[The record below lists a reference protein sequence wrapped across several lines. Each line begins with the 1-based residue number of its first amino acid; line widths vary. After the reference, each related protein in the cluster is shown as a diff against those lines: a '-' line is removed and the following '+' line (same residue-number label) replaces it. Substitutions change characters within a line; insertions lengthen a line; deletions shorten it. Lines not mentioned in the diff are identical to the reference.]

1 MMQKIPSSETNVH
14 SRANYNVTIKHLRAF
29 LSLAQHRSF
38 TRAAIALH
46 ASQPSL
52 TMTIQQLEDIVGCN
66 LFDRTTRNVLL
77 TPEGEDFLPVAER
90 LIVDF
95 DLALENIRVT
105 ASARKG
111 RVGIAVVHSVATRIM
126 PRVLGGLLSAYP
138 GLHVQLRDGNSAD
151 VRRRVRQNEVD
162 FGFGSKDEEDTDLEF
177 SPLFHDQMG
186 LLARNDHPL
195 IKSKKALKWADLNGY
210 DFVGLTSDTATG
222 PIIRQISHLPQSVIA
237 PRFEVSTNTTLW
249 ALLESGIGITTAPA
263 LSIENNRNQTL
274 RFRALNDPIAW
285 RHVYVISRRGRTL
298 TPMAIEILRRV
309 KAEVATIASTHQL
322 IEAITV

>member
-1 MMQKIPSSETNVH
+1 MSPSNEKNAHPPVS
-14 SRANYNVTIKHLRAF
+14 YNVTIKHLRAF

-52 TMTIQQLEDIVGCN
+52 TMTIQQLEDIVGCS

-95 DLALENIRVT
+95 DLALQNIRVA

-111 RVGIAVVHSVATRIM
+111 RVGIAVVHSVATRIL

-162 FGFGSKDEEDTDLEF
+162 LGFGSKDEEDADLEF
-177 SPLFHDQMG
+177 TPLFRDQMG
-186 LLARNDHPL
+186 LLARYDHPL
-195 IKSKKALKWADLNGY
+195 IKSKKALKWADLAGH
-210 DFVGLTSDTATG
+210 DFVGLASDTATG
-222 PIIRQISHLPQSVIA
+222 PIVRQIPHLPQSVIA
-237 PRFEVSTNTTLW
+237 PRFEASTNTTLW
-249 ALLESGIGITTAPA
+249 ALLESGIGVTTTPA
-263 LSIENNRNQTL
+263 LSIENKQNQPL

-298 TPMAIEILRRV
+298 TPMAMEIMRRV
-309 KAEVATIASTHQL
+309 RAEVASIAGKHRL
-322 IEAITV
+322 IEADSL